1 MNSDITTRK
10 FLVITQDGEHE
21 FNIIVTQQIGSF
33 SRKYEMLTSNSDIWA
48 EDYKNKLLL
57 EMTDTGDGI
66 LFDRDIKDI
75 GYDTASYVRILM
87 TFDSK
92 TFSVMEEKFKIIE
105 ENAIIEI

>member
-10 FLVITQDGEHE
+10 FLVISQEGKHE
-21 FNIIVTQQIGSF
+21 YNIIVTQIS
-33 SRKYEMLTSNSDIWA
+33 SSTRKYQIAASNNDIWA

-66 LFDRDIKDI
+66 LFDRNIKDI
-75 GYDTASYVRILM
+75 GYDTACYVRILM

-92 TFSVMEEKFKIIE
+92 TFSSIEEKFKIIE
-105 ENAIIEI
+105 DTAIIEI